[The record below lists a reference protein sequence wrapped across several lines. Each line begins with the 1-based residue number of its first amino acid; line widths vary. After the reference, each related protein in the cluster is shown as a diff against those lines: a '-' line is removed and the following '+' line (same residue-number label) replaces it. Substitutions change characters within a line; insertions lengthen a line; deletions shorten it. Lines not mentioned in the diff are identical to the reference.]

1 MATNARAELEIEI
14 KALRQQIDKQARDE
28 QLDKTAQD
36 IKAVYDSFIRAGFTE
51 EQAWELTKNI
61 VNNGTAPKHSIF

>member
-51 EQAWELTKNI
+51 EQAWEIIKI
-61 VNNGTAPKHSIF
+61 QISK